1 MSVLLNQL
9 RDCCMFK
16 TVKPCIQRDL
26 GRDLGHNLG
35 RVLFSVVVMW
45 ICCNS
50 ALALD
55 INQANE
61 AELDS
66 VKGMGPA
73 LSAKVLKA
81 RAQGPFKNWHDL
93 MHRVSGIRQNKAQQ
107 FSQKGLTVDGQVFTA
122 KP

>member
-1 MSVLLNQL
+1 MSPLQNLLGSCGVLNVMNRCVRRSVL
-9 RDCCMFK
+9 RS
-16 TVKPCIQRDL
+16 
-26 GRDLGHNLG
+26 
-35 RVLFSVVVMW
+35 LFSGVVALML
-45 ICCNS
+45 CHT

-66 VKGMGPA
+66 IKGMGPA

-81 RAQGPFKNWHDL
+81 RSLGAFKDWSDL
-93 MHRVSGIRQNKAQQ
+93 MQRVSGIRQNKAKQ
-107 FSQKGLTVDGQVFTA
+107 FSEQGLTVNGQAFTS

>member
-1 MSVLLNQL
+1 MSTLQDNFGFCAVLKTAKRWVRHDLSRVLSVVLLS
-9 RDCCMFK
+9 
-16 TVKPCIQRDL
+16 
-26 GRDLGHNLG
+26 
-35 RVLFSVVVMW
+35 SVVALML
-45 ICCNS
+45 CNT

-66 VKGMGPA
+66 VKGMGPT

-81 RAQGPFKNWHDL
+81 RTQGPFKDWQDL
-93 MHRVSGIRQNKAQQ
+93 MQRVSGIRHNKAQQ
-107 FSQKGLTVDGQVFTA
+107 FSEQGLTIDGQALIA

>member
-1 MSVLLNQL
+1 MRLLPHKLAACTEKQSAL
-9 RDCCMFK
+9 LSK
-16 TVKPCIQRDL
+16 LHGLLKS
-26 GRDLGHNLG
+26 
-35 RVLFSVVVMW
+35 LFSGLVGLM
-45 ICCNS
+45 CCTS
-50 ALALD
+50 VLALD

-81 RAQGPFKNWHDL
+81 RALGPFKDWHDL
-93 MHRVSGIRQNKAQQ
+93 MQRVSGIRQNKAQQ
-107 FSQKGLTVDGQVFTA
+107 FSQQGLTVNGQAFVT

>member
-1 MSVLLNQL
+1 MNTLPNKLCVGSVL
-9 RDCCMFK
+9 K
-16 TVKPCIQRDL
+16 TCHRGIGL
-26 GRDLGHNLG
+26 GLLA
-35 RVLFSVVVMW
+35 LLLASS
-45 ICCNS
+45 S

-81 RAQGPFKNWHDL
+81 RAQGSFKDWPDL
-93 MHRVSGIRQNKAQQ
+93 MQRVSGIRQNKAQQ
-107 FSQKGLTVDGQVFTA
+107 FSEQGLTVNDQAFHA

>member
-1 MSVLLNQL
+1 MSTLQN
-9 RDCCMFK
+9 
-16 TVKPCIQRDL
+16 
-26 GRDLGHNLG
+26 NLG
-35 RVLFSVVVMW
+35 SSAVFKMTHSSIGHRLQRNLWKSLFSCVVTLM
-45 ICCNS
+45 CCHS

-66 VKGMGPA
+66 IKGMGPT

-81 RAQGPFKNWHDL
+81 REQRAFKDWSDL
-93 MHRVSGIRQNKAQQ
+93 MQRVSGIRQNKAKQ
-107 FSQKGLTVDGQVFTA
+107 FSKQGLTVNGQAFTS